1 MSKGIDVSVYQ
12 GNINWQA
19 VKDCGV
25 EFALLRVGYGWSND
39 NQKDKTF
46 EQNYKC
52 AKEVG
57 MPIGIYH
64 YSYATT
70 PDEAILEAETVL
82 RWIESKQFEYPIY
95 FDVENQ
101 KTANTGKENCTNIVK
116 AFCSRLEKEG
126 YFVGVYANT
135 NWFRNY
141 LDYAEL
147 SKLYTIWKADY
158 RDNFDTSIACD
169 IHQYCSDGNVNGIS
183 AKVDMNN
190 CTRDFSIIKN
200 GGYNGFSK
208 PINAPVAPPVF
219 NHLHNVGEWVRYSTC
234 YNSATD
240 TIDKHLNQSGTAQI
254 IGIVDFTQNYCKLSN
269 SLYVNNG
276 DIREVLT
283 SAPQVVPIA
292 QAIKVGDK
300 VSVIKAIQY
309 NGQSFNTWGRT
320 SFDVMNING
329 DKATIGDK
337 GVITCNV
344 KINNIKKI

>member
-1 MSKGIDVSVYQ
+1 MSKGIDVSAYQ

-19 VKDCGV
+19 VKDSGI
-25 EFALLRVGYGWSND
+25 EFALLRVGYGWNDD

-82 RWIESKQFEYPIY
+82 RWIEGKQFEYPIY
-95 FDVENQ
+95 FDIEEQ

-135 NWFRNY
+135 NWFKNY

-158 RDNFDTSIACD
+158 RINFDTLIACD
-169 IHQYCSDGNVNGIS
+169 IHQYCSDGNVNGIV

-190 CTRDFSIIKN
+190 CSRDFSIIKN
-200 GGYNGFSK
+200 GGFNGFSK
-208 PINAPVAPPVF
+208 LEPQKPIF
-219 NHLHNVGEWVRYSTC
+219 NCLHNIGEWIRYSTC

-240 TIDKHLNQSGTAQI
+240 SFDKHLDQGGTAQI
-254 IGIVDFTQNYCKLSN
+254 IEIVEFSQNYCKLSN
-269 SLYVNNG
+269 GLFVNDG

-283 SAPQVVPIA
+283 SAPQ
-292 QAIKVGDK
+292 AIKVGDR
-300 VSVIKAIQY
+300 VSVIKTIQY
-309 NGQSFNTWGRT
+309 NGQEFNPWGRT
-320 SFDVMNING
+320 SFDVMDING
-329 DKATIGDK
+329 DKVKIGDK
-337 GVITCNV
+337 GVMTCFTN
-344 KINNIKKI
+344 INNINKI